1 MVMRPSSGYAN
12 NLVQGAVAVNTEP
25 DNMSILLDRVG
36 YFCELFHINIHAL
49 K

>member
-12 NLVQGAVAVNTEP
+12 NLVRGAVAVNTEA
-25 DNMSILLDRVG
+25 DNMSILLDRTG
-36 YFCELFHINIHAL
+36 CFCELFHINIHAL